1 MNAGVNNLKNNNYCK
16 KYILNSKANSYIISL
31 ESLVKNKEQILHI
44 FLSHSQTN
52 EKMVFYTDKFLE
64 EIKKEYNF
72 LSEYQTIESLID
84 YFTKIIKQNLIT
96 IDRTNKLI
104 YSLYFYDKN
113 INKVI
118 KLYLKR
124 KIEMNEKIIEEI
136 EEEILKLYKDYEKLK
151 NDANKNESKDNQYI
165 KDKNLDFILSFYSMN
180 NIHKRSDSFENNI
193 YKKLSIIN
201 ELSFDIIN
209 NKFIINKSNFDF
221 AQNIIFKKND
231 NIMYCSE
238 ELIEVKNK
246 IIINNEKEE
255 CELFN
260 GFNIENE
267 HTIIIWTVKN
277 RGNIINYKL
286 DNKENKEKIAHN
298 NKIDN
303 LQYFHKENF
312 SKNNDYILNSFGKL
326 IKNFCLFNNKDY
338 TKENSF
344 IFIYYEK
351 FIDFNNNFK
360 SQKEKEII
368 CYKLDNNLKLIN
380 WKNNQK
386 NKVISSFDKINYID
400 TFFNRKENILYLINC
415 QERNIKIIKN
425 VLNDNYKGIYY
436 NNNETEHLS
445 AFIVERNNNIELFE
459 INIKGIYIWDIN
471 NNLKPKSKIFYNNYF
486 FYDICL
492 WNNDFLCASTNLGFK
507 FISINDKKIIKT
519 IEKCAN
525 KTGSKIMKIYSIKE
539 GYSLI
544 GIDFKYNLS
553 LYSIEVKKNN

>member
-303 LQYFHKENF
+303 
-312 SKNNDYILNSFGKL
+312 SFGKL